1 MGLVMAGAEAAD
13 ISCPFDQCSAD
24 LIHISPFF
32 CLQSCKYTKTNLHRQ
47 TVQFRLMDLQFHDAD
62 SFILHDAPSKT
73 FICAQAVTLFL
84 YTQNN
89 TVQGES
95 TTMEATDLSHSDLV
109 SAAAWRFLHLC
120 SHQADP
126 DTTIYSYFLNK
137 GALPKSVTSTH
148 IISLFRLHAN
158 NIGFRRLGLYP
169 HDI

>member
-1 MGLVMAGAEAAD
+1 
-13 ISCPFDQCSAD
+13 
-24 LIHISPFF
+24 
-32 CLQSCKYTKTNLHRQ
+32 
-47 TVQFRLMDLQFHDAD
+47 MDLQFHDAD
-62 SFILHDAPSKT
+62 RFILHDAPSKT

-126 DTTIYSYFLNK
+126 DTTIYFYFLTKNV
-137 GALPKSVTSTH
+137 LPKIFTSTH
-148 IISLFRLHAN
+148 IVSLPFLHAAK
-158 NIGFRRLGLYP
+158 IGFHRLWFYP
-169 HDI
+169 Q